1 MKKLLCFLMVAS
13 LSMCITNSSYAQLS
27 KLKQKIKDKVNERID
42 QKEDK
47 AIDNALD
54 SVDNSTAS
62 NKNKT
67 GSKGN
72 SVEKDANNKNTNQS
86 TDNTSNSSNN
96 TSSNNQPSI
105 KAYQNY
111 DFVPGDRI
119 LFEDHFA
126 DDQDGE
132 FPAHWELEKGQGQ
145 LNKIGGELAMFLT
158 EGNYVRVKPRM
169 KTDKYLTDPFTVEF
183 DYYNKDN
190 AYGII
195 TFLGRI
201 NAECNC
207 ESTAD
212 VQVGASE
219 ASFGGAVDF
228 SKSYA
233 SDLQGENF
241 INKWHHVAIAV
252 KNHQLK
258 VYVDQN
264 RVLVVPDTKNDFFSV
279 GFGGIGSEEQPL
291 IFKNVRIASGGDMNM
306 IGKKFTESKIVTH
319 GINFDVDKATIKPES
334 MGTLNMIVQVLKD
347 NPDLKFEIDGHT
359 DNSGTAQH
367 NLTLSQQRADAVK
380 TQLVSMGID
389 ASRLT
394 TKGFGDSKPISDN
407 NSLEGKANNRRVEF
421 VKM

>member
-1 MKKLLCFLMVAS
+1 MKKLFSFLFISTLSLCF
-13 LSMCITNSSYAQLS
+13 INSSYAQLS
-27 KLKQKIKDKVNERID
+27 KLKQKVKDKVNERVD

-54 SVDNSTAS
+54 SADNATAS

-67 GSKGN
+67 GSKGG
-72 SVEKDANNKNTNQS
+72 SVEKDASSKEKNTDEQTNNV
-86 TDNTSNSSNN
+86 TASSK
-96 TSSNNQPSI
+96 QPSI

-111 DFVPGDRI
+111 DFVPGDKI
-119 LFEDHFA
+119 LFEDHFT

-145 LNKIGGELAMFLT
+145 LNKINGEEAFFLT

-183 DYYNKDN
+183 DYYNKDD
-190 AYGII
+190 AYGLI

-201 NAECNC
+201 NAECDC
-207 ESTAD
+207 ESTSE
-212 VQVGASE
+212 VHVASSE
-219 ASFGGAVDF
+219 VSFGGAVDI
-228 SKSYA
+228 SKSLPA
-233 SDLQGENF
+233 DLQGDNF

-264 RVLVVPDTKNDFFSV
+264 RVLVVPDTKNDFFNVS
-279 GFGGIGSEEQPL
+279 FGGIGEEEKPL
-291 IFKNVRIASGGDMNM
+291 IFKNVRIASGGNMNM

-380 TQLVSMGID
+380 AQLIAMGID

-394 TKGFGDSKPISDN
+394 AKGFGDSKPMSDN
-407 NSLEGKANNRRVEF
+407 NTLEGKANNRRVEF
-421 VKM
+421 VKK